1 MKFNKPK
8 FWDQKKPN
16 IFVFLLWP
24 LSIVY
29 KIIINLKNKK
39 KNKFNSI
46 KTICLGNIY
55 IGGTGKTSL
64 SIKIKKFL
72 DEKNIKSCFI
82 KKLHSDQLD
91 EIKLLDMHGK
101 TFVAKKRLDALK
113 IAISENFDVAIFDD
127 GLQDNSIEYDLTFVC
142 FNNLNWIGNG
152 FLIPAGPLR
161 ESINNL
167 KFHKNVFLNG
177 NDEDL
182 EDIKT
187 FIKNINPKIVVHE
200 SNYWPSNIEDFNKD
214 KKYLAFSGIGNHK
227 TFINML
233 RKENL
238 NILLDLEFPDHYNY
252 KENDLNKIF
261 LKANNL
267 NAQIITTEKDYLRI
281 NHSKLKDIKFIK
293 AELKIKE
300 EDKLIKILMEKH
312 VEN

>member
-64 SIKIKKFL
+64 SIKIKKIL
-72 DEKNIKSCFI
+72 DKKNIKSCFI
-82 KKLHSDQLD
+82 KKLHSDQID

-101 TFVAKKRLDALK
+101 TFVAKKRLDSLK
-113 IAISENFDVAIFDD
+113 IAISKNFDVAIFDD
-127 GLQDNSIEYDLTFVC
+127 GLQDSSIEYDLTFVC

-161 ESINNL
+161 ENINNL

-238 NILLDLEFPDHYNY
+238 NILIDLEFPDHYNY
-252 KENDLNKIF
+252 KENDINKIF

>member
-1 MKFNKPK
+1 MKLNKPK

-64 SIKIKKFL
+64 SIKIKKIL
-72 DEKNIKSCFI
+72 DKKNIKSCFI
-82 KKLHSDQLD
+82 KKLHSDQID

-101 TFVAKKRLDALK
+101 TFVAKKRLDSLK
-113 IAISENFDVAIFDD
+113 IAISKNFDVAIFDD
-127 GLQDNSIEYDLTFVC
+127 GLQDSSIEYDLTFVC

-161 ESINNL
+161 ENINNL

-238 NILLDLEFPDHYNY
+238 NILLDLEFPDHYNF

-281 NHSKLKDIKFIK
+281 NHSKLKNIKFIK